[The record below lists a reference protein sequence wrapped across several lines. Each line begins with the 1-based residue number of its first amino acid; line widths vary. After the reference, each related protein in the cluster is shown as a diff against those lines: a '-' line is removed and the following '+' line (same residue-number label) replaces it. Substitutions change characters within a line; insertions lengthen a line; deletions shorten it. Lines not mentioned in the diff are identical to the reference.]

1 MGIGLVLTG
10 GGGKGAYQIGVWKA
24 LIELGLEKRI
34 SAVSGVS
41 VGALNTA
48 LFING
53 DYSLAENIW
62 YNISADS
69 ILMFNGKNLMLG
81 QTELEIN
88 TADLN
93 YLMEK
98 INSNNA
104 MLASKNLVSWPNITS
119 GIFSKKGLTDIINTH
134 LDLNKIS
141 TSKIFAAVNC
151 TLMPWVLPKYF
162 VLNTL
167 EASKIQSILLA
178 SSAFPIAFGFE
189 NIEGYSY
196 IDGGVTDNSPIT
208 PLYKHGYKTII
219 VVNLG
224 QKPVVDASKYPNSH
238 IIEIIPSKDLGK
250 LLTGTFDFDSAHAK
264 SRIELGYLDGLK
276 LKDMD
281 LD

>member
-41 VGALNTA
+41 VGALNAA
-48 LFING
+48 LFVNG

-62 YNISADS
+62 CNISADS
-69 ILMFNGKNLMLG
+69 ILTFNGKNLMLG

-93 YLMEK
+93 YLLEK
-98 INSNNA
+98 INSDS
-104 MLASKNLVSWPNITS
+104 MLASKSLLSWPNITS
-119 GIFSKKGLTDIINTH
+119 GIFSKKGLSDIIDNS
-134 LDLNKIS
+134 LDLNRIS
-141 TSKIFAAVNC
+141 NSKIFAVVNC

-167 EASKIQSILLA
+167 EASKIRSILLA

-196 IDGGVTDNSPIT
+196 IDGGVIDNAPIA

-219 VVNLG
+219 VINLG
-224 QKPVVDASKYPNSH
+224 QKSVVDSSKYPNSR
-238 IIEIIPSKDLGK
+238 IIEIIPSKELGK
-250 LLTGTFDFDSAHAK
+250 LITGTFDFDSDRAK
-264 SRIELGYLDGLK
+264 ARIELGYLDGLK
-276 LKDMD
+276 LKNMD